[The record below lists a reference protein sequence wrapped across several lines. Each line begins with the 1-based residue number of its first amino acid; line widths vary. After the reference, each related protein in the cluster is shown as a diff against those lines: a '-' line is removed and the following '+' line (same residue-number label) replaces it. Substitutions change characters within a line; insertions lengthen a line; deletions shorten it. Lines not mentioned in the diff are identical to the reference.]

1 MHLSALVDLGVPP
14 DWLQD
19 QLNKLTLSGEYN
31 IELSAEK
38 KMGIAGTK
46 ARVHAKDQH
55 DHRLHSTIVNLLQQ
69 AKLEPGVERRAL
81 AMFHAIAVAE
91 AKIHDIDIEAVHF
104 HEVGAIDSI
113 VDITAAALA
122 IEYFQP
128 EHILCS
134 AVEVG
139 SGYVDCAH
147 GRFPVPAPATQELLQ
162 GIPCTYGTVTGE
174 STTPTGAAIVA
185 VNVTEFLPKGAFW
198 PEKIG
203 YGIGHKDFEIPNV
216 FRVAL
221 GDYQP
226 TLSADSAST
235 TEKHVK
241 IEANIDD
248 MTPESFEPLAEA
260 LFQAGAVDVFYTPI
274 VMKKGRPAQM
284 VSALCSVNLQPQ
296 VAAALLNHS
305 STIGLRTFP
314 FDKTVLE
321 REALTLTTSIGEVR
335 VKRVVQPNGQ
345 TRWKSE
351 HDDVQA
357 LAQKAGIDY
366 PSAKR
371 LIDFEIRSQID

>member
-19 QLNKLTLSGEYN
+19 QLDRLTLSGEYQ
-31 IELSAEK
+31 IALSAEK

-55 DHRLHSTIVNLLQQ
+55 DHRHHSTIVNLIQA
-69 AKLEPGVERRAL
+69 AKLEPGVEKRAL
-81 AMFHAIAVAE
+81 DMFQKIAVAE
-91 AKIHDIDIEAVHF
+91 AKIHDIEIEAVHF

-147 GRFPVPAPATQELLQ
+147 GRFPVPAPATQEMLA

-174 STTPTGAAIVA
+174 STTPTGAAILA
-185 VNVTEFLPKGAFW
+185 VNVTEFLPKGAFR
-198 PEKIG
+198 PTKIG

-221 GDYQP
+221 GDYESKNNAEQ
-226 TLSADSAST
+226 
-235 TEKHVK
+235 HVK

-248 MTPESFEPLAEA
+248 MTPESFEPLAQA
-260 LFQAGAVDVFYTPI
+260 LFEAGAMDVFYTPI

-284 VSALCSVNLQPQ
+284 ISALCSTDLQSA
-296 VAAALLNHS
+296 VATTLLNHS
-305 STIGLRTFP
+305 STIGLRTLP
-314 FDKTVLE
+314 FEKTVLP
-321 REALTLTTSIGEVR
+321 RESLTVTTSLGEVG

-345 TRWKSE
+345 SRWKSE
-351 HDDVQA
+351 HDDVQK
-357 LAQKAGIDY
+357 LAHEAGMDY
-366 PSAKR
+366 QSAKR
-371 LIDFEIRSQID
+371 QIDFEIRSKID

>member
-55 DHRLHSTIVNLLQQ
+55 DHRHHSTIVSLLQK
-69 AKLEPGVERRAL
+69 ANLEPGVERRAL

-113 VDITAAALA
+113 IDITAAAIA

-128 EHILCS
+128 DHILCS

-147 GRFPVPAPATQELLQ
+147 GRFPVPAPATQELLS

-185 VNVTEFLPKGAFW
+185 VNVTEFLPKGAFS

-221 GDYQP
+221 GEYQP
-226 TLSADSAST
+226 ITTGTSSA

-248 MTPESFEPLAEA
+248 MTPEAFEPLAEA
-260 LFQAGAVDVFYTPI
+260 LFQAGAVDIYFTPI

-284 VSALCSVNLQPQ
+284 VSALCAEHLQSK
-296 VAAALLNHS
+296 VSAALLNHS

-321 REALTLTTSIGEVR
+321 REALTLTTTLGEVR

-357 LAQKAGIDY
+357 LALKAGIDY

-371 LIDFEIRSQID
+371 LIDFEIGTQID